1 VSLQPARYCWMEV
14 RRDADQSV
22 VAGGYLGAD
31 GTSTAM
37 VAPGTRVYPVLYA
50 DFEVPGETPGGFF
63 LRGTVKN
70 AAQAASYASL
80 DAFNDQPA
88 WQVFGPPVTITAPA
102 TLTVQA
108 LDDSQRNEA
117 AAFNIADQAVT
128 FATAVR
134 GLESTLRLPDLHLF
148 WQSGQGTTGFPAQA
162 RDSAGAPLRQST
174 GRAVFQM
181 PVRWAA
187 STSAAA
193 GADAYND
200 GVLQQRFAGLLF
212 APYTYPPDGSSVNAI
227 LRCDTAPFA
236 RTMRGYQGEST
247 AAFMTGFCDFLSG
260 AIRNSSTILAVAD
273 NGAVTPFPM
282 DQHRQFTHVPNEGE
296 FCSDAVAVSLYG
308 IWRNALGGGT
318 PGLQTLWRATQSK
331 APNGYLNAPLG
342 AYPAYLSGLAASLG
356 PATWAKAL
364 GELALEDIGDVTA
377 PSYWAGPALWSTHSK
392 PFTVAG
398 TLHTYAPAS
407 DIYYDRDQAKA
418 HRFTQ
423 LDPGPCVLTMTPQDG
438 QDFYLELLG
447 PTGVVAG
454 SYDQRPGAQ
463 PRTVSVAA
471 LPAGTYV
478 ARVRAG
484 VTTAPLAAARYLLNV
499 M

>member
-1 VSLQPARYCWMEV
+1 MEV
-14 RRDADQSV
+14 RRDTDQSV

-31 GTSTAM
+31 GTSTAL
-37 VAPGTRVYPVLYA
+37 VPPGTRVFPVLYA
-50 DFEVPGETPGGFF
+50 DFEVPAGTPSDIF

-70 AAQAASYASL
+70 AAQAMAYASL
-80 DAFNDQPA
+80 NAFNSLPA
-88 WQVFGPPVTITAPA
+88 WTASGPAVTVTDPA

-108 LDDSQRNEA
+108 LDDTPANEA

-128 FATAVR
+128 FGLAVR
-134 GLESTLRLPDLHLF
+134 GLEPTLRLPNLHLF
-148 WQSGQGTTGFPAQA
+148 WQAGQARTGFPALA
-162 RDSAGAPLRQST
+162 KDTAGATLRQDN
-174 GRAVFQM
+174 GRAVFQI
-181 PVRWAA
+181 PVRWAP
-187 STSAAA
+187 STSVAA

-200 GVLQQRFAGLLF
+200 GVLQQRFASLLF
-212 APYTYPPDGSSVNAI
+212 TPYTYPPDGRAVDSI

-260 AIRNSSTILAVAD
+260 AIRNSSSILAVAD
-273 NGAVTPFPM
+273 HGAVTPFPM
-282 DQHRQFTHVPNEGE
+282 DQHGQFLHVANEGE

-308 IWRNALGGGT
+308 IWKNALGGGA
-318 PGLQTLWRATQSK
+318 PGLQTLWNATLSK
-331 APNGYLNAPLG
+331 TPNAYLNAPLG
-342 AYPAYLSGLAASLG
+342 AYPAYLSGLAATLS

-398 TLHTYAPAS
+398 ALHTFAPAS
-407 DIYYDRDQAKA
+407 DIYYDRDQATA

-423 LDPGPCVLTMTPQDG
+423 STTGPCVLTMTPQDG
-438 QDFYLELLG
+438 QDFYLELIG

-454 SYDQRPGAQ
+454 SYDQRPNAQ

-478 ARVRAG
+478 ARVRVG